1 MLSIGFVISIV
12 LASSGHYSEPECACI
27 AIVSDRACSGTGRTW
42 AYRHHVGACSQYQF
56 MRRGRRV
63 QQLHAGQFYGSATD
77 WWRGGFHG
85 SNGVGPNSS
94 EVVQRS
100 QLFLSERPGNSSKC
114 GGRCA
119 SLVDHR
125 ARADAASATHST
137 ICEFGEASKGA
148 SRPVCRHGLR

>member
-1 MLSIGFVISIV
+1 MLSKRLVDSIV
-12 LASSGHYSEPECACI
+12 LASSGHFSEPECACF
-27 AIVSDRACSGTGRTW
+27 AIVSDRACSGTGRRGT
-42 AYRHHVGACSQYQF
+42 YRHHVGACSQHLF
-56 MRRGRRV
+56 MRRGRRIQSV
-63 QQLHAGQFYGSATD
+63 HAGQFYGSATD

-85 SNGVGPNSS
+85 SIAVGPNSS

-100 QLFLSERPGNSSKC
+100 QLFLSQRPGNSSQC

-137 ICEFGEASKGA
+137 ICESGEASKGA
-148 SRPVCRHGLR
+148 SRSLCRHGLR